1 MRYTKQFAGFALAA
15 GMMLAGTGVLRAE
28 DWRRGREEFR
38 DEGRVERL
46 RADIARD
53 RARLDEDLRC
63 RRFGAAR
70 RDRADLERDER
81 KLERYGRR

>member
-28 DWRRGREEFR
+28 DWRRDRFR

-63 RRFGAAR
+63 RRFSAAR

-81 KLERYGRR
+81 KLDRYGWRR